1 MIASPHCAGKIQIK
15 KVQLANGETLA
26 YRETGEGE
34 KVILLIH
41 GNMASSKYWERL
53 MYKFPPDY
61 KIYAPDLRGNGLSTY
76 NKPIETIE
84 ELSSDLK
91 LLVDKLE
98 LRDLY
103 LLGWS
108 FGGGVAMEFCADYP
122 GIARKLVLMESLSY
136 KGYPHPRLDD
146 YDCPIPGQFLT
157 TKEEVLQIGS
167 EPLASHLK
175 NRDFNGM
182 RAIWEKII
190 FNVKIPDE
198 NWYQELIED
207 IFLTKNYP
215 DCAWAWHN
223 FNISNEHNMTRMGN
237 NKIANI
243 KLPTLCTWAEN
254 DMVRMISKDTCE
266 ETARALNAEF
276 HILKNCGHAPHID
289 QEEKFLELLTAFFEA
304 DP

>member
-1 MIASPHCAGKIQIK
+1 MVYIVREKIQIK

-41 GNMASSKYWERL
+41 GNMVSSKYWERL
-53 MYKFPPDY
+53 MPKFPPEY
-61 KIYAPDLRGNGLSTY
+61 KISAPDLRGSGLSTY
-76 NKPIETIE
+76 NKPIKTIE
-84 ELSSDLK
+84 ELSDDLK
-91 LLVDKLE
+91 MFVDKLG
-98 LRDLY
+98 LRNFCLV
-103 LLGWS
+103 GWS

-122 GIARKLVLMESLSY
+122 RIARKLALTESLSY

-146 YDCPIPGQFLT
+146 HDCPIPGQFMK
-157 TKEEVLQIGS
+157 TKEEVLQIGA
-167 EPLASHLK
+167 EPLASYLK
-175 NRDFNGM
+175 NRDFDGM
-182 RAIWEKII
+182 RAVWEKII
-190 FNVKIPDE
+190 FNVKIPQA

-207 IFLTKNYP
+207 IFLTRNYP

-223 FNISNEHNMTRMGN
+223 FNISSEHNGIRMGN
-237 NKIANI
+237 NKVANI

-266 ETARALNAEF
+266 ETARALNADF
-276 HILKNCGHAPHID
+276 HIIKNSGHALHID
-289 QEEKFLELLTAFFEA
+289 QEEKFLKLLTEFFET